1 MSDSIT
7 AVDYLES
14 QRELE
19 QEARTLMPF
28 DPTECTYTMGE
39 LRQPVYACLTCSKS
53 QNNDDFVPIGVCYSC
68 SIQCH
73 ADHDLVELFSKRNF
87 TCDCGT
93 TRMSHVPRGGCTL
106 RHHQKRSRRSSNQSS
121 ISSTPVLR
129 AGLGSAS
136 ENLRDRRNSLESS
149 QSSPADD
156 IPASGNLYNQN
167 FKGLFC
173 SCSEPYN
180 PLDESR
186 VMVQC
191 HFGFVCGE
199 DWYHEDCILGVKA
212 SPKSTFSESKNRL
225 DDLEPPAEDA
235 QSESSLKRESP
246 VKQETPKPSQR
257 SPFPNLDD
265 FDSFICWKC
274 VEVFPAVFEE
284 LAEHTDIVLKK
295 LPYHQVSSIEEWNTA
310 NERQPSDEG
319 PQKKKI
325 KTENPST
332 FRYSVFLNNGFQDH
346 MKRLRKTLE
355 EQPEKAKFRLL
366 DFLTN
371 YEYLYMDDPVYEP
384 PADEDDD
391 GSTLLDLGAEALHSL
406 PREQAIEGLQ
416 VYDKIR
422 SKLRDF
428 FKPFAEE
435 GKVVTEDK
443 VREFFEQ
450 MKKSDDH

>member
-1 MSDSIT
+1 MSDLIT

-14 QRELE
+14 QRQLE
-19 QEARTLMPF
+19 QEARSLMPF
-28 DPTECTYTMGE
+28 DPTECTYSKGE
-39 LRQPVYACLTCSKS
+39 LRQPVYACLTCSKL
-53 QNNDDFVPIGVCYSC
+53 QNNHEFVPIGVCYSC

-106 RHHQKRSRRSSNQSS
+106 RHHHQQSRRSSNHSS
-121 ISSTPVLR
+121 GSLAPVLR
-129 AGLGSAS
+129 AGLGNSS
-136 ENLRDRRNSLESS
+136 ESLRDRRNSLESTHS
-149 QSSPADD
+149 LPADD
-156 IPASGNLYNQN
+156 IPALGNSYNQN
-167 FKGLFC
+167 FQGLFC

-186 VMVQC
+186 VMIQC

-199 DWYHEDCILGVKA
+199 DWYHEDCILGVK
-212 SPKSTFSESKNRL
+212 PKPKPAVPELENRL
-225 DDLEPPAEDA
+225 DDLAPPAEDA
-235 QSESSLKRESP
+235 QLEPLKQVSP
-246 VKQETPKPSQR
+246 VKPDTPPQP

-265 FDSFICWKC
+265 FDLFICWKC
-274 VEVFPAVFEE
+274 VEVFPAVFDE
-284 LAEHTDIVLKK
+284 LVQHSDIVLKK
-295 LPYHQVSSIEEWNTA
+295 LPYHQVLSIDEWNIA
-310 NERQPSDEG
+310 NERQPSEEG
-319 PQKKKI
+319 PQMKKM

-332 FRYSVFLNNGFQDH
+332 LRYSVFLKNGFQDH
-346 MKRLRKTLE
+346 MKQLRRSLEQQKT
-355 EQPEKAKFRLL
+355 KSRLL
-366 DFLTN
+366 EFLTN